1 MSNPENHNHIVPYRT
16 YVFILVALVIFT
28 FLSILVTRYELGPLA
43 VTAALVF
50 ASIKCKLV
58 FMYFMHLKFD
68 ERIYG
73 IMVAVV
79 LILLVTI
86 IVGTFMDYSFR

>member
-1 MSNPENHNHIVPYRT
+1 MHNPENKHHIVPYRT
-16 YVFILVALVIFT
+16 YVVILLVLVTFT

-50 ASIKCKLV
+50 ASIKCTLV

-68 ERIYG
+68 ERIYA
-73 IMVAVV
+73 IMVGVV
-79 LILLVTI
+79 ILLLITV

>member
-1 MSNPENHNHIVPYRT
+1 MQNPENKHHIVPYRT
-16 YVFILVALVIFT
+16 YIVILLALVTFT

-50 ASIKCKLV
+50 ASIKCTLV

-68 ERIYG
+68 ERIYA

-79 LILLVTI
+79 LLLLITV
-86 IVGTFMDYSFR
+86 IVGTFVDYSFR

>member
-1 MSNPENHNHIVPYRT
+1 MSNPDNHNHIVPYRT
-16 YVFILVALVIFT
+16 YVVILLALVTFT

-50 ASIKCKLV
+50 ASVKCTLV

-79 LILLVTI
+79 LILLVTV